1 MKESHIGIY
10 ALALAWLC
18 FAGMLILAVYCYKL
32 ENRVFELECGEN
44 KIRDD
49 VFRLKF
55 PPEKVQTNPL
65 TGRPLRG
72 LIEYTEPAIK

>member
-1 MKESHIGIY
+1 MKEIGIY
-10 ALALAWLC
+10 ALALAGLC
-18 FAGMLILAVYCYKL
+18 FVGVLILSVYCYKL

-65 TGRPLRG
+65 TGRPHR
-72 LIEYTEPAIK
+72 LIEYVEPEATR

>member
-1 MKESHIGIY
+1 MEDRTWIY
-10 ALALAWLC
+10 AFGVAILLC
-18 FAGMLILAVYCYKL
+18 LVGLVLSAKAYYKL

-65 TGRPLRG
+65 TGRPHR
-72 LIEYTEPAIK
+72 LIEYVEPEATR